1 MTILAHRILRQPRPH
16 QGAWL
21 IEQAGYQR
29 WCYNQMLARFRQG
42 LDNGIWWDVNTLQR
56 ELRRQRPE
64 WTAERWSNGINE
76 AARDLD
82 RAISA
87 WTSRANPARFPRFHR
102 KRDRLSCSFSNAGVR
117 TDGRRVRIPKLGWVR
132 MRESLRLDGK
142 LCRATVVREAGR
154 WWVSLVVDTRTTPEP
169 RCGDHVV
176 GVDVGLRSLA
186 VTSDGAVYENPRP
199 LAVTLNDLRK
209 LNKAISRSVKCHG
222 RVPSNRRRTLYR
234 RRSRLYERIGNIRQN
249 THRQTASAIAK
260 SAADVCVET
269 LNVSGML
276 KNRRLARA
284 VSDAGISGLLAEIAW
299 QCRKRGVR
307 LVRAGRWEPST
318 RTCSGCGNVIGVMTL
333 GQRWYRCEACGLS
346 MDRDLN
352 AAMNLKR
359 VGATALRGDHGKT
372 RHGEHGSVKRESGP
386 LRRTGVRV
394 VGV

>member
-1 MTILAHRILRQPRPH
+1 MTILAHRILLQPRPR
-16 QGAWL
+16 QGARL

-29 WCYNQMLARFRQG
+29 WCHNQMLARFRQG
-42 LDNGIWWDVNTLQR
+42 LANGIWWDVNTLQR

-117 TDGRRVRIPKLGWVR
+117 ADGRRVRIPKLGWVR
-132 MRESLRLDGK
+132 MREPLRLDGK

-176 GVDVGLRSLA
+176 GVDVGPRSLA

-209 LNKAISRSVKCHG
+209 LNRAISRSVKCHG
-222 RVPSNRRRTLYR
+222 RVPSNRRGRVCRDPERQRHVEEPQTREGGVR
-234 RRSRLYERIGNIRQN
+234 RRDLR
-249 THRQTASAIAK
+249 TAGR
-260 SAADVCVET
+260 D
-269 LNVSGML
+269 
-276 KNRRLARA
+276 RLAVPQARRP
-284 VSDAGISGLLAEIAW
+284 AG
-299 QCRKRGVR
+299 Q
-307 LVRAGRWEPST
+307 GRP
-318 RTCSGCGNVIGVMTL
+318 
-333 GQRWYRCEACGLS
+333 
-346 MDRDLN
+346 
-352 AAMNLKR
+352 
-359 VGATALRGDHGKT
+359 VGAQHKDMLGLRERHRRDDT
-372 RHGEHGSVKRESGP
+372 RSAMVS
-386 LRRTGVRV
+386 L
-394 VGV
+394 